1 MSKLLSDE
9 AELFFVPTAEEL
21 QAEQSKYGNIF
32 MNLRKKQ
39 IKQALNHSQKTD
51 ELMDKFNTRM
61 AAGQGT
67 TQYSHLLDKHNAEGQ
82 QNIDEIHSRY
92 GHLLDKYIK

>member
-1 MSKLLSDE
+1 
-9 AELFFVPTAEEL
+9 
-21 QAEQSKYGNIF
+21 
-32 MNLRKKQ
+32 MNLRAKQ

-67 TQYSHLLDKHNAEGQ
+67 TQHNYLLGSSAEQKTKQ
-82 QNIDEIHSRY
+82 QNLDTIHSKY